1 MHTGERVPSAAPDS
15 GPPPAGVD
23 SASSV
28 GRYALIEELA
38 SGGMGTVYRVFDRV
52 SGQERAL
59 KRVRAGAADQ
69 RLVVEAL
76 QREYHVL
83 ATLDHP
89 RIIRVFDYGVDD
101 AGPYYTM
108 ELLAGSDMRKVAPL
122 PYRERASTFAMSRR
136 PSRSCT
142 RAASCTAISAPGT

>member
-1 MHTGERVPSAAPDS
+1 MHPAKHVPAAARDG
-15 GPPPAGVD
+15 GPTASVD
-23 SASSV
+23 SASPV

-59 KRVRAGAADQ
+59 KRVRVGTADR

-108 ELLAGSDMRKVAPL
+108 EVLAGSDMRKVAPL
-122 PYRERASTFAMSRR
+122 PYRQA
-136 PSRSCT
+136 
-142 RAASCTAISAPGT
+142 